1 MTKKTVQDMQDI
13 KGKAILVRCDFNV
26 PMKDGKIQ
34 DDTRIK
40 AAIPTIQYLMEQG
53 AKVVLCSHLGKPKPK
68 EMSQEEMKAKYSLSP
83 VAERLSE
90 ELGKEVKFADDL
102 TGDSAKG
109 MISELKEGEAG
120 LLENTRFDP
129 RETKN
134 EDTLS
139 VELADLADGYI
150 NDAFG
155 SAHRAHSSTEGVAR
169 KMEEQGKETGL
180 GFLMEKEVKELGA
193 VLESPEKPFVA
204 ILGGAKV
211 SDKIGVITNLI
222 ENAGVDKILI
232 GGKMANTF
240 LKARGYDIGDSSYEE
255 DKVKVAQEIMKLAIE
270 KGKELVLPTD
280 LKVAQIPAD
289 SELTPELVE
298 QAPSTVVNIEDGI
311 SAGYQPLDIG
321 EQTLD
326 SYAEALDG
334 AKKVVWNGPLGYTE
348 APSYAAGTETVARYI
363 AKRTKAK
370 CVIGGGDSVAAVNKF
385 LDEARED
392 GEDMH
397 EFDERFHL
405 STGGGA
411 SLEFLEGKEL
421 PGIAIIQNKEEKTKF
436 NGAIEHGE
444 SQKKAEWT
452 KDETCGQSKE

>member
-1 MTKKTVQDMQDI
+1 MEKKTVRDMNV
-13 KGKAILVRCDFNV
+13 KGKKILVRCDFNV

-40 AAIPTIQYLMEQG
+40 AAIPTIQYLMDQG

-68 EMSQEEMKAKYSLSP
+68 EMTQEEMKAKYSLNP

-90 ELGKEVKFADDL
+90 ELGKEVKFAGDT

-109 MISELKEGEAG
+109 IISELKEGEVG
-120 LLENTRFDP
+120 LVENTRFDA

-134 EDTLS
+134 DETLS
-139 VELADLADGYI
+139 TEFADLADGYV

-155 SAHRAHSSTEGVAR
+155 SSHRAHSSTEGVAK
-169 KMEEQGKETGL
+169 KMEEQGKETAL

-193 VLESPEKPFVA
+193 VLESPDKPFVA

-240 LKARGYDIGDSSYEE
+240 LKARGYNIGDSGYEE
-255 DKVKVAQEIMKLAIE
+255 DKLKTAEEIMQLAVE
-270 KGKELVLPTD
+270 KGKELILPTD
-280 LKVAQIPAD
+280 LKVAQIPQD
-289 SELTPELVE
+289 TELTPEVVE
-298 QAPSTVVNIEDGI
+298 QAPSMVVTVEEGI
-311 SAGYQPLDIG
+311 PAGYQSFDIG

-326 SYAEALDG
+326 SYADALDG

-348 APSYAAGTETVARYI
+348 ATSYAVGTETVARYI
-363 AKRTKAK
+363 AKSTKAQ

-385 LDEARED
+385 LDEARNN
-392 GEDMH
+392 GEDMN

-421 PGIAIIQNKEEKTKF
+421 PGIAAIQNREQKIRNAGTSQENTIQRN
-436 NGAIEHGE
+436 NGREIN
-444 SQKKAEWT
+444 T
-452 KDETCGQSKE
+452 L

>member
-1 MTKKTVQDMQDI
+1 MEKKTVRDMNV

-40 AAIPTIQYLMEQG
+40 AAIPTIQYLMDQG

-68 EMSQEEMKAKYSLSP
+68 EMTEEEMKAKYSLNP

-90 ELGKEVKFADDL
+90 QLGKEVKFAGDT

-109 MISELKEGEAG
+109 MINELKEGEAG
-120 LLENTRFDP
+120 LVENTRFDP

-134 EDTLS
+134 DDTLS
-139 VELADLADGYI
+139 AEFADLADGYV

-169 KMEEQGKETGL
+169 KMEEQGKETAL
-180 GFLMEKEVKELGA
+180 GFLMGKEVEELGA

-204 ILGGAKV
+204 VLGGAKV

-240 LKARGYDIGDSSYEE
+240 LKARGYNIGESGYEE
-255 DKVKVAQEIMKLAIE
+255 DKLKIAEEIMKLAIE
-270 KGKELVLPTD
+270 KGKELILPID
-280 LKVAQIPAD
+280 SKVAKLPAD
-289 SELTPELVE
+289 SELIPENVE
-298 QAPSTVVNIEDGI
+298 KAESKVVEIEEGI
-311 SAGYQPLDIG
+311 PAGYQIFDIG

-334 AKKVVWNGPLGYTE
+334 AKKIIWTGPLGYTE
-348 APSYAAGTETVARYI
+348 TPKYAVGTETVARYI
-363 AKRTKAK
+363 AKNTKAK

-385 LDEARED
+385 LEEARKN

-421 PGIAIIQNKEEKTKF
+421 PGIAAIQNRPMKSKSAEVPQGPITAKSAEKEY
-436 NGAIEHGE
+436 
-444 SQKKAEWT
+444 
-452 KDETCGQSKE
+452 

>member
-1 MTKKTVQDMQDI
+1 MEKKTVRDMNV
-13 KGKAILVRCDFNV
+13 KGKTILVRCDFNV

-40 AAIPTIQYLMEQG
+40 AAIPTIQYLMDQG

-68 EMSQEEMKAKYSLSP
+68 EMTEEEMKAKYSLNP

-90 ELGKEVKFADDL
+90 QLGKEVKFAGDT

-120 LLENTRFDP
+120 LVENTRFDP

-134 EDTLS
+134 DETLS
-139 VELADLADGYI
+139 AEFADLADGYV

-155 SAHRAHSSTEGVAR
+155 SAHRAHSSTEGVAK
-169 KMEEQGKETGL
+169 KMEEQGKETAL
-180 GFLMEKEVKELGA
+180 GFLMKKEVEELGA
-193 VLESPEKPFVA
+193 VLESSNKPFVA

-222 ENAGVDKILI
+222 ENAGIDKILI

-240 LKARGYDIGDSSYEE
+240 LKARGYNIGGSSYEE
-255 DKVKVAQEIMKLAIE
+255 DKLKTAEEIMKLAVE
-270 KGKELVLPTD
+270 KGVELILPTD
-280 LKVAQIPAD
+280 LKVAQIPQD
-289 SELTPELVE
+289 IELTPEVVE
-298 QAPSTVVNIEDGI
+298 QAPSMVVNVEEGI
-311 SAGYQPLDIG
+311 PAGYQPFDIG

-326 SYAEALDG
+326 SYANALDG

-348 APSYAAGTETVARYI
+348 APKFAVGTETVARYI
-363 AKRTKAK
+363 AKRTKAN

-385 LDEARED
+385 LKEARAN
-392 GEDMH
+392 GEDMN
-397 EFDERFHL
+397 EFDQRFHL

-421 PGIAIIQNKEEKTKF
+421 PGIAIIQDRKTRRKEGVHTET
-436 NGAIEHGE
+436 A
-444 SQKKAEWT
+444 
-452 KDETCGQSKE
+452 KDEKDTSYMKSKE

>member
-1 MTKKTVQDMQDI
+1 MEKKTVKDMDV

-40 AAIPTIQYLMEQG
+40 AAIPTIQYLMDQG

-68 EMSQEEMKAKYSLSP
+68 EMSAEEMKAKYSLNP

-90 ELGKEVKFADDL
+90 ELGKEVKFAGDT

-120 LLENTRFDP
+120 LVENTRFDA

-134 EDTLS
+134 DEVLS
-139 VELADLADGYI
+139 AEFADLADGYV

-155 SAHRAHSSTEGVAR
+155 SAHRAHSSTEGVAK
-169 KMEEQGKETGL
+169 KMEEQGKETAL
-180 GFLMEKEVKELGA
+180 GFLMEKEVEELGA
-193 VLESPEKPFVA
+193 VLKSPEKPFVA

-240 LKARGYDIGDSSYEE
+240 LKARGYNIGDSSYEE
-255 DKVKVAQEIMKLAIE
+255 DKLETAEAIMKLAVE

-280 LKVAQIPAD
+280 LKVAQIPQD
-289 SELTPELVE
+289 VELTPEVVE
-298 QAPSTVVNIEDGI
+298 QAPSMVVNVEEGI
-311 SAGYQPLDIG
+311 PEGYQPFDIG

-326 SYAEALDG
+326 SYANSLDG

-348 APSYAAGTETVARYI
+348 APKYAVGTETVARYI

-385 LDEARED
+385 LDEARAN
-392 GEDMH
+392 GEDMG

-411 SLEFLEGKEL
+411 SLEFLEGKQL
-421 PGIAIIQNKEEKTKF
+421 PGIAVIQNRRNKTISEG
-436 NGAIEHGE
+436 NHQGPT
-444 SQKKAEWT
+444 ST
-452 KDETCGQSKE
+452 KDVEKEF

>member
-1 MTKKTVQDMQDI
+1 MEKKTVRDMNV
-13 KGKAILVRCDFNV
+13 KGKTILVRCDFNV

-68 EMSQEEMKAKYSLSP
+68 EMTEEMKAKYSLNP

-90 ELGKEVKFADDL
+90 ELGKEVKFAGDT

-120 LLENTRFDP
+120 LIENTRFDP

-134 EDTLS
+134 DETLS
-139 VELADLADGYI
+139 AEFADLADGYV

-155 SAHRAHSSTEGVAR
+155 SAHRAHSSTEGVAK
-169 KMEEQGKETGL
+169 KMEEQGKETAL

-193 VLESPEKPFVA
+193 VLESPDKPFVA

-222 ENAGVDKILI
+222 ENAGIDKILI

-240 LKARGYDIGDSSYEE
+240 LKARGYNIGGSSYEE
-255 DKVKVAQEIMKLAIE
+255 DKLKTAEEIMKLAVE
-270 KGKELVLPTD
+270 KGVELILPTD
-280 LKVAQIPAD
+280 LKVAQIPQD
-289 SELTPELVE
+289 TELTPEVVE
-298 QAPSTVVNIEDGI
+298 KAPSMVVNIEEGI
-311 SAGYQPLDIG
+311 PEGYQPFDIG

-326 SYAEALDG
+326 SYANALDG

-348 APSYAAGTETVARYI
+348 APSYSVGTETVARYI
-363 AKRTKAK
+363 AKKTKAK

-385 LDEARED
+385 LDEARD
-392 GEDMH
+392 NGEDMS
-397 EFDERFHL
+397 EFDDRFHL

-411 SLEFLEGKEL
+411 SLEFLEGKQL
-421 PGIAIIQNKEEKTKF
+421 PGIAVIQNKE
-436 NGAIEHGE
+436 
-444 SQKKAEWT
+444 QKKRNNENSHENT
-452 KDETCGQSKE
+452 TQKNNGREINTL

>member
-1 MTKKTVQDMQDI
+1 MTKKTVQDMQDL

-26 PMKDGKIQ
+26 PMKDGEIQ

-90 ELGKEVKFADDL
+90 ELGKDVKFADDL
-102 TGDSAKG
+102 TGDSARG

-222 ENAGVDKILI
+222 EKAGVDKILI

-255 DKVKVAQEIMKLAIE
+255 DKLKEAEEIMKLAVE

-289 SELTPELVE
+289 SELTPELIE
-298 QAPSTVVNIEDGI
+298 QAPSKVVEIEDGI
-311 SAGYQPLDIG
+311 PAGYQPFDIG

-334 AKKVVWNGPLGYTE
+334 AKTIVWNGPLGFTE
-348 APSYAAGTETVARYI
+348 APSYARGTEVTARYI
-363 AKRTKAK
+363 AGRTKAK
-370 CVIGGGDSVAAVNKF
+370 CVIGGGDSVAAINRIKK
-385 LDEARED
+385 EARENS
-392 GEDMH
+392 EDMSA
-397 EFDERFHL
+397 FDKIYC

-411 SLEFLEGKEL
+411 SLEFLEGKDL
-421 PGIAIIQNKEEKTKF
+421 PGIAIIQDK
-436 NGAIEHGE
+436 AIEDKHIG
-444 SQKKAEWT
+444 KKASIR
-452 KDETCGQSKE
+452 G

>member
-1 MTKKTVQDMQDI
+1 MEKKTVQDLDV

-26 PMKDGKIQ
+26 PMRDGNIQ

-40 AAIPTIQYLMEQG
+40 AAIPTIQYLMDQG

-68 EMSQEEMKAKYSLSP
+68 EMTEEEMKAKFSLNP
-83 VAERLSE
+83 VAQRLSE

-102 TGDSAKG
+102 TGNSAKS

-139 VELADLADGYI
+139 AELADLADGYV

-169 KMEEQGKETGL
+169 KMEEQGKETAL
-180 GFLMEKEVKELGA
+180 GFLMEKEVEELGA

-211 SDKIGVITNLI
+211 SSKIGVIENLLPK
-222 ENAGVDKILI
+222 VDKLVI
-232 GGKMANTF
+232 GGKMATTF
-240 LKARGYDIGDSSYEE
+240 LKAKGYDVGESDYEE
-255 DKVKVAQEIMKLAIE
+255 DNLEVAKAIMKRAFE
-270 KGKELVLPTD
+270 ENKEIVLPTD
-280 LKVAQIPAD
+280 LHVAKISAD
-289 SELTPELVE
+289 TELTPE
-298 QAPSTVVNIEDGI
+298 VVQEAEDKVVSIEEGI
-311 SAGYQPLDIG
+311 PAGYQILDIG

-326 SYAEALDG
+326 NYAEVLENSRT
-334 AKKVVWNGPLGYTE
+334 VVWNGPLGYTE
-348 APSYAAGTETVARYI
+348 APKYARGTEVVARYI
-363 AKRTKAK
+363 AKKTKAK
-370 CVIGGGDSVAAVNKF
+370 CVIGGGDSVAAVNKI
-385 LDEARED
+385 LEEAKKD

-397 EFDERFHL
+397 EFDKIHL

-411 SLEFLEGKEL
+411 SLEFLEGKKL
-421 PGIAIIQNKEEKTKF
+421 PGIECLL
-436 NGAIEHGE
+436 
-444 SQKKAEWT
+444 S
-452 KDETCGQSKE
+452 

>member
-1 MTKKTVQDMQDI
+1 MEKKTVKDMKV
-13 KGKAILVRCDFNV
+13 KGKSILVRCDFNV

-68 EMSQEEMKAKYSLSP
+68 EMTEEEMKAKYSLNP
-83 VAERLSE
+83 VAQKLSE
-90 ELGKEVKFADDL
+90 ELGKEVKFAGDT
-102 TGDSAKG
+102 TGSSAKG
-109 MISELKEGEAG
+109 MISELREGEAG
-120 LLENTRFDP
+120 LVENTRFDP

-134 EDTLS
+134 DETLS
-139 VELADLADGYI
+139 AEFADLADGYV

-155 SAHRAHSSTEGVAR
+155 SAHRAHSSTEGVAK
-169 KMEEQGKETGL
+169 KMEEQGKETAL
-180 GFLMEKEVKELGA
+180 GFLMEKEVEELGA
-193 VLESPEKPFVA
+193 VLESPDKPFVA

-240 LKARGYDIGDSSYEE
+240 LKARGYNIGDSSYEE
-255 DKVKVAQEIMKLAIE
+255 DKLKTAEEIMKLAVE
-270 KGKELVLPTD
+270 KGKELILPTD
-280 LKVAQIPAD
+280 LKVAQIPQD
-289 SELTPELVE
+289 VELTPEVVE
-298 QAPSTVVNIEDGI
+298 QAPSMVVNIEEGI
-311 SAGYQPLDIG
+311 PEGYQPFDIG

-326 SYAEALDG
+326 SYANALDG

-348 APSYAAGTETVARYI
+348 APKYAVGTETVARYI
-363 AKRTKAK
+363 AKKTKAK

-385 LDEARED
+385 LDEARD
-392 GEDMH
+392 NGEDMS

-421 PGIAIIQNKEEKTKF
+421 SGIAVIQDREVRM
-436 NGAIEHGE
+436 
-444 SQKKAEWT
+444 QKHT
-452 KDETCGQSKE
+452 GIDVTNSKESKWIQDDTCCKSKE